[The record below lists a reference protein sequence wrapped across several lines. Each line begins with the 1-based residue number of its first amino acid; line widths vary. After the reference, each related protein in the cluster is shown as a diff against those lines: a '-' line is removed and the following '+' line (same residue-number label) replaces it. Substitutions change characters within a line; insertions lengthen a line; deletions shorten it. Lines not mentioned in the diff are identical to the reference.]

1 MIKKSDKNIRFKCL
15 YLHKL
20 GLFVFKFKNKLI
32 SANFNNYYKNIKN
45 VHNYH
50 ARGLETNIFLPR
62 FNSKISHTSLFYQGS
77 KLLTKLPLCLKDK
90 SLFGKFQDKLKI
102 YLIKTI

>member
-62 FNSKISHTSLFYQGS
+62 FNSKIGHKSLSYQGS
-77 KLLTKLPLCLKDK
+77 KLSTRLLFCVKDISHFGKYRMNLKLP
-90 SLFGKFQDKLKI
+90 
-102 YLIKTI
+102 IKK